1 MKIMEYILTDSSYNS
16 IYKTFDLR
24 DLATEILRLN
34 NEIQYINSKKEYE
47 EQVKFSYHLIVESK
61 EILDLEEVDKR

>member
-1 MKIMEYILTDSSYNS
+1 MKIDEYILTDSSYNP
-16 IYKTFDLR
+16 IYKTFALR

-34 NEIQYINSKKEYE
+34 NEIQYINSKKEYK
-47 EQVKFSYHLIVESK
+47 EQVKFNYHLIVESK

>member
-1 MKIMEYILTDSSYNS
+1 MKIDEYILTDSSYNP

-34 NEIQYINSKKEYE
+34 NEIQYINSKKEYK
-47 EQVKFSYHLIVESK
+47 EQVKFNYHLIVDSIETLDVEGKSK
-61 EILDLEEVDKR
+61 

>member
-1 MKIMEYILTDSSYNS
+1 MKIDEYILTDSSYNP

-47 EQVKFSYHLIVESK
+47 EQVKFSYHLIIESK

>member
-1 MKIMEYILTDSSYNS
+1 MKIDEYILTDSTYNP

-34 NEIQYINSKKEYE
+34 NEIQYINSKKEYK
-47 EQVKFSYHLIVESK
+47 EQVKFNYHLIVESK

>member
-1 MKIMEYILTDSSYNS
+1 MKIDEYILTDSSYNH

-34 NEIQYINSKKEYE
+34 NEIQYINSKKEYK
-47 EQVKFSYHLIVESK
+47 EQVKFNYHLIVESK